1 MTRTPDIDH
10 ANPPRWA
17 EALLRRQLAP
27 RDRDTIAG
35 DLLEHYREVIL
46 PRRGRV
52 RARLWYVRQVL
63 SLVNGVTLAALLGLV
78 LGVAYGIV
86 NIIAT
91 RFMPLA
97 DDTPFAVLAFYGPM
111 FFLWAAAGFVA
122 SHRSGRLWRAIPV
135 SFTLAFVAFL
145 VFDIANLAR
154 VNLFLETIQHRADW
168 QNLISRYRASGFA
181 SLRTYANYEYVT
193 GAPLKIIVASMIG
206 TALGFIGGLLGSIS
220 RRFTAA

>member
-46 PRRGRV
+46 PTRGRV
-52 RARLWYVRQVL
+52 RAQLWYVRQVV
-63 SLVNGVTLAALLGLV
+63 SLLNGVTLAALLGLV

-97 DDTPFAVLAFYGPM
+97 DDTPIAVMTFYGPM
-111 FFLWAAAGFVA
+111 FLLWAASGFVA
-122 SHRSGRLWRAIPV
+122 SSRSGRWWQAIPV
-135 SFTLAFVAFL
+135 SFTLAFVTFF

-154 VNLFLETIQHRADW
+154 VNLFLDTIQYRADW
-168 QNLISRYRASGFA
+168 QNLVSRYHASGFA

-193 GAPLKIIVASMIG
+193 GAPLKIFVASMIG
-206 TALGFIGGLLGSIS
+206 SAFGFVGGLFGSIA
-220 RRFTAA
+220 RRITAA